1 MSAHEE
7 EAVTVETFPSWRGPA
22 TSVPLRD
29 GMTIDDLLEQLKV
42 PSDTEAVLVNGT
54 YVRPGYR
61 LQSGDRVMV
70 IPFMSGG

>member
-7 EAVTVETFPSWRGPA
+7 DTVTVETFPSWRGP
-22 TSVPLRD
+22 TTRVPLRD
-29 GMTIDDLLEQLKV
+29 GMTIDDLLEQLNV

-54 YVRPGYR
+54 YVRPSYLLR
-61 LQSGDRVMV
+61 RGDHVMV

>member
-7 EAVTVETFPSWRGPA
+7 EVVTVETLPSWRGPVR
-22 TSVPLRD
+22 SVPLRD